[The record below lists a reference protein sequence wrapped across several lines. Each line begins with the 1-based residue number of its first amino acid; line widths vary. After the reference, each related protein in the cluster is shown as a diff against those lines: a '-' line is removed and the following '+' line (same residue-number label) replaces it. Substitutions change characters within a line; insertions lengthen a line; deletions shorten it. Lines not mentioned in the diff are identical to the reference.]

1 VILAKSATSVVS
13 LSSTEPLSPES
24 PPPRI
29 KRELADT
36 DDEDVFQAHISK
48 AQKISANS
56 GHPKAPD
63 YESATKES
71 VFVDAVND
79 YVVNSETDDDGDM
92 LEP

>member
-1 VILAKSATSVVS
+1 MIPAKSVTSVVS
-13 LSSTEPLSPES
+13 LSSTEPLSP
-24 PPPRI
+24 PPRI

-36 DDEDVFQAHISK
+36 DNEDVFQAHISK